1 MDIVKTTEAVGLIL
15 CQDMTQIIKDEFKG
29 PRFKKGHVVQE
40 EDIPVLLSMGKE
52 HLYVWKDDVNM
63 VHENQGAQVL
73 YDLCAGSHMHGTE
86 VKEGKVELVAD
97 CDGLLKVDTQK
108 LNALNSLGE
117 IMIATRHGNT
127 VVKKGDKLAGTRII
141 PLAIERDKLDRAV
154 TLAGEEPVL
163 DIKPFEKKKIALIAL
178 INTLV
183 MTFITL
189 LVAVPLGVFSA
200 IYLEE
205 YAKRGNKLVKLVAIT
220 TETLS
225 GIPSIVYGIFGL
237 LFFVTTLG
245 WGYSMLAGAFTLA
258 IMILPTIMR
267 TIMRTTQEAL
277 KAVPDSYREGSF
289 GLGAGRLRT
298 VFCIILP
305 AASPGIFSGIVLAVG
320 RIVGETA
327 ALIYTAG
334 TVAQIPPNLMGSGR
348 TLAIHMYALWSE
360 GLYTNQ
366 SYATAVVLLII
377 VVCLNLLSDKI
388 AKGIN
393 QYSN

>member
-163 DIKPFEKKKIALIAL
+163 DIKPFEKKKIAV
-178 INTLV
+178 INTGSEIFTGIIEDKFGPVVCMKFGEYDCEIIAQAV
-183 MTFITL
+183 M
-189 LVAVPLGVFSA
+189 
-200 IYLEE
+200 
-205 YAKRGNKLVKLVAIT
+205 
-220 TETLS
+220 
-225 GIPSIVYGIFGL
+225 
-237 LFFVTTLG
+237 
-245 WGYSMLAGAFTLA
+245 
-258 IMILPTIMR
+258 
-267 TIMRTTQEAL
+267 
-277 KAVPDSYREGSF
+277 PDSE
-289 GLGAGRLRT
+289 LMVAAKINEMLEMGAD
-298 VFCIILP
+298 
-305 AASPGIFSGIVLAVG
+305 
-320 RIVGETA
+320 
-327 ALIYTAG
+327 
-334 TVAQIPPNLMGSGR
+334 
-348 TLAIHMYALWSE
+348 
-360 GLYTNQ
+360 
-366 SYATAVVLLII
+366 I
-377 VVCLNLLSDKI
+377 VVCTGGMSVDPDDITPSAIKKSGAKVVTYGVPVLPGAMFMIAYKGDKVIMGLPGCVMFAGRTIFDLVIPRVLAGEQPTREELVALGEGGLCLNCEI
-388 AKGIN
+388 CTFPNCGFGAH
-393 QYSN
+393 